1 MELRSVETFLA
12 VVEHGTFSRAAERLG
27 YSQSAVTVQVA
38 RLERELGVR
47 LFDRLPRGVAL
58 TEQGRAFVFHAREL
72 LGAAA
77 AARASVSA
85 RPGGARELT
94 GTLRLG
100 AVESVSTA
108 LLPGLLARFGAR
120 CPGVQVVV
128 ATERR
133 ERMVDGLRGN
143 ALDMLLTFEHHL
155 CLSGLA
161 TQGLRREAV
170 CFVAAPA
177 LLERHGARAAAL
189 PADAGS
195 APAGP
200 LDPAALVRLPFVLT
214 ERGESYRLELDRTLA
229 AAGLRLD
236 PVVEA
241 GNTET
246 LVHMAELGVGVAFVP
261 RFAAASPLAAGTLCE
276 LTADLP
282 PVEMELQLLHHRN
295 KWIAPHMQ
303 VFIDLAREEF
313 DGSAGCADAR
323 CAHEG

>member
-94 GTLRLG
+94 GTLRVG

-108 LLPGLLARFGAR
+108 LLPGLLARFNVR

-155 CLSGLA
+155 CLSGLV

-170 CFVAAPA
+170 CSQIRLTP
-177 LLERHGARAAAL
+177 RRS
-189 PADAGS
+189 S
-195 APAGP
+195 AC
-200 LDPAALVRLPFVLT
+200 R
-214 ERGESYRLELDRTLA
+214 SC
-229 AAGLRLD
+229 
-236 PVVEA
+236 
-241 GNTET
+241 
-246 LVHMAELGVGVAFVP
+246 
-261 RFAAASPLAAGTLCE
+261 SP
-276 LTADLP
+276 
-282 PVEMELQLLHHRN
+282 
-295 KWIAPHMQ
+295 
-303 VFIDLAREEF
+303 
-313 DGSAGCADAR
+313 SAGRAIGWSSTGRWRRRVCASTRWWRRATPRRSCIWPSSVWVWRSCPVLRRRPSWRPAR
-323 CAHEG
+323 CASSPRACRL

>member
-143 ALDMLLTFEHHL
+143 ALDMLLTFEHRL
-155 CLSGLA
+155 CLSGLV

-177 LLERHGARAAAL
+177 LLERCGAR
-189 PADAGS
+189 
-195 APAGP
+195 AGP

-261 RFAAASPLAAGTLCE
+261 RFAAAAPLATGTLRE
-276 LTADLP
+276 LAVGLP
-282 PVEMELQLLHHRN
+282 PVEMELQLLRHRN

-313 DGSAGCADAR
+313 DGSASRADAR
-323 CAHEG
+323 DVHEG